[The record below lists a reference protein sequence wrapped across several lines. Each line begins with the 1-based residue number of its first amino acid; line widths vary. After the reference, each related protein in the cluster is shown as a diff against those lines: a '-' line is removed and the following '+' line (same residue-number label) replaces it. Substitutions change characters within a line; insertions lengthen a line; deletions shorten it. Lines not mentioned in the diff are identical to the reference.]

1 MMKSPEGKTP
11 GTDDIVRKIQEALAK
26 KNQIIRELTERENTL
41 TKALEDAKK
50 ELVRAKEIARSHD
63 QLIETLGNIL
73 SEDASQSEPE
83 ARG

>member
-1 MMKSPEGKTP
+1 MMKSPEGETP

-63 QLIETLGNIL
+63 QLIEALGNIL